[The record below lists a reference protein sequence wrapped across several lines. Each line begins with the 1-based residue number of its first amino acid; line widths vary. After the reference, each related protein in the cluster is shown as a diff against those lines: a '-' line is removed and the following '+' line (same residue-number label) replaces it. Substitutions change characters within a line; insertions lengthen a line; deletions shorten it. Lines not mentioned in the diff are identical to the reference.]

1 MDRPFVYVNMA
12 TTVDGKITSATR
24 EYPRFASVADRR
36 RMDLLRADADAILV
50 GAGTVRADNPPLHV
64 RDAEMRQRRRDAGRP
79 VGLLRVLVTRS
90 GRIAADSRFF
100 DDDEEDGGGGRIV
113 ATIEQAPD
121 TIATLCAGRAELWR
135 IGRDDV
141 DLGELLRRLRERGV
155 SRLLCEG
162 GGELN
167 WGLFRD
173 DLADELYVTIA
184 PALLGG
190 RNAPTLLEGDGFPMH
205 GRRPLRLVDVD
216 REGDELFCRYA
227 VVR

>member
-1 MDRPFVYVNMA
+1 MDRPFVYINMA
-12 TTVDGKITSATR
+12 TTVDGKITSAGR
-24 EYPRFASVADRR
+24 EYPRFASVDDRR

-64 RDAEMRQRRRDAGRP
+64 RDAAMRQRRLDAGRP
-79 VGLLRVLVTRS
+79 AGLLRVVVTRS

-100 DDDEEDGGGGRIV
+100 DDDHDGGGRIV
-113 ATIEQAPD
+113 ATIERAPD
-121 TIATLCAGRAELWR
+121 ALATLCAGRAELWR

-141 DLGELLRRLRERGV
+141 NLAELLRLLRERGV

-167 WGLFRD
+167 WGLVRA

-190 RNAPTLLEGDGFPMH
+190 QNAPTLLEGNGFPMNE
-205 GRRPLRLVDVD
+205 RRPLRLVDVN